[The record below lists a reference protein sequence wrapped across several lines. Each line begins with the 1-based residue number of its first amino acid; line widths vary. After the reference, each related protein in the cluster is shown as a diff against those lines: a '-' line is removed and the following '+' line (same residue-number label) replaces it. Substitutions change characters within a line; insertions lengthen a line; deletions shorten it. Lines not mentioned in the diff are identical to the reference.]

1 MTIGET
7 TDLMQNMG
15 AQMKD
20 DVKVSLTSLSE
31 MVGFPVEF
39 IQKELLLEGDELS
52 MQDLRRSMLTYLENK
67 NEALMS

>member
-52 MQDLRRSMLTYLENK
+52 MQDLRRSMHTYLENK